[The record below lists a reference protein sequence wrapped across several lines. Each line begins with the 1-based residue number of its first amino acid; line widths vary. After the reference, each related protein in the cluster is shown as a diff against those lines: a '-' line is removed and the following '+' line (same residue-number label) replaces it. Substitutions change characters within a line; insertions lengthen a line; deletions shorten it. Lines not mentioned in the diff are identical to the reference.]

1 MTSTEIYQQS
11 IDKQRIIVIGGGS
24 GLIASL
30 IVHALRLNNRRFDYV
45 NGGKTES
52 LKKDS
57 PIIIN
62 ANEVQPIEYKHHIVV
77 FGNNASEA
85 DLALFEKLANATPK
99 SGTIIYPKAN
109 SILSK
114 ICAQERMDVQAIPYE
129 VYNHEV
135 ANGKTLLITSTSER
149 FPIQLH
155 GNLDLQGVSAAKEV
169 LKKIGISSGQFYKA
183 ISQYKPA

>member
-30 IVHALRLNNRRFDYV
+30 IVHTLRLHNRRFDYV
-45 NGGKTES
+45 NGGKAES
-52 LKKDS
+52 LQKDS

-62 ANEVQPIEYKHHIVV
+62 VNEIQPVEYKHHILV
-77 FGNNASEA
+77 FGNNASDSE
-85 DLALFEKLANATPK
+85 LALFERLANATPK

-109 SILSK
+109 SILTK
-114 ICAQERMDVQAIPYE
+114 ICKQERMDVQAIPYE

-135 ANGKTLLITSTSER
+135 ADGKTLLITSTSER

-155 GNLDLQGVSAAKEV
+155 GNQELQCVSAAKEV

-183 ISQYKPA
+183 ISHYKPS

>member
-30 IVHALRLNNRRFDYV
+30 IVHALRLHNRKFDYASR
-45 NGGKTES
+45 GKTES
-52 LKKDS
+52 LQKDS

-62 ANEVQPIEYKHHIVV
+62 TNEVQPIEYKHHIVV

-85 DLALFEKLANATPK
+85 DLVLFEKLANATPK

-109 SILSK
+109 SSLSK
-114 ICAQERMDVQAIPYE
+114 ICAQERIDVQAIPYQ

-135 ANGKTLLITSTSER
+135 ANGKTLLITSTNER

-155 GNLDLQGVSAAKEV
+155 GNQELQCVCAAKEV
-169 LKKIGISSGQFYKA
+169 LKKIGISSGQFYTA
-183 ISQYKPA
+183 MSHYNPS